1 MTKSLSNLL
10 VSLFKIIV
18 NLMNMHHMP
27 IGIIYKDKNKIVTFG
42 SNNLKE
48 YLKMKAKTDAELLG
62 HIDQDAEEMSF
73 YENADYYP
81 VEAGS
86 AHRVVVAGLQPS
98 LLPFPLEYMNFKEL
112 CDWLSKFNILIYF
125 RKDLV

>member
-1 MTKSLSNLL
+1 MTMSLSNLL

-62 HIDQDAEEMSF
+62 HIVQDAEEMSF
-73 YENADYYP
+73 YENAD
-81 VEAGS
+81 
-86 AHRVVVAGLQPS
+86 
-98 LLPFPLEYMNFKEL
+98 NFKHL
-112 CDWLSKFNILIYF
+112 FI
-125 RKDLV
+125 